1 MKITNAIIFFIVCLV
16 PFLFYW
22 ITQTEDVRY
31 FHKLNKQ
38 YDGAL
43 TTAVQDAALSLKINA
58 EPERE
63 FSYLS
68 KKFSNI
74 NKEASYETFLKSLSN
89 NFGIIDTN
97 NVHSLQYYVPIYG
110 VIGYEG
116 YTSNRF
122 ERVGQSVLRVWQ
134 PLIPYTYTD
143 ASGNIFRFTLDEYV
157 YVYDRVTDP
166 HNPEWKEGPRK
177 VLAQESAITL
187 LHDEKEFDRI
197 RRNTIVLNIEKSID
211 AEINHHNQLLST
223 MGFTYKF
230 AIPLITEETWH
241 NTIDDVGI
249 VTFVQGYPIHRLDR
263 VYNQYAFAGS
273 NGKTRL

>member
-1 MKITNAIIFFIVCLV
+1 MATVN
-16 PFLFYW
+16 
-22 ITQTEDVRY
+22 
-31 FHKLNKQ
+31 
-38 YDGAL
+38 
-43 TTAVQDAALSLKINA
+43 
-58 EPERE
+58 
-63 FSYLS
+63 
-68 KKFSNI
+68 
-74 NKEASYETFLKSLSN
+74 
-89 NFGIIDTN
+89 
-97 NVHSLQYYVPIYG
+97 
-110 VIGYEG
+110 
-116 YTSNRF
+116 
-122 ERVGQSVLRVWQ
+122 
-134 PLIPYTYTD
+134 PLY
-143 ASGNIFRFTLDEYV
+143 IFRFTLDEYV
-157 YVYDRVTDP
+157 YVYDKVTEP
-166 HNPEWKEGPRK
+166 NNPEWKEGPRK

-273 NGKTRL
+273 RLIKNQVIYATEENGQRIFWEESCNFSYPKTEIYSSKAEAAKAGFKEISCMNQ